1 MSQGLVGGILLSR
14 AQKAPKAG
22 LRAGMLMGL
31 SGGFTPMGAV
41 LVQSEVRRQKRLD
54 AEADEAVGRPDGKP
68 VVPPPPPPPPGNVQP
83 PAPPPPPQ
91 PMVAPPVTSPPPP
104 SATPADVERSLNT
117 AMAPLAELLAKISG
131 QLAEQGETLKRL
143 NQRLERWEP
152 APTPSPGS
160 SPSPVGG
167 KQKSTG

>member
-1 MSQGLVGGILLSR
+1 MVDNRAMSQGLVGGILLSR

-31 SGGFTPMGAV
+31 TGGFTPLGAV

-54 AEADEAVGRPDGKP
+54 AEADEAVGGPDGTP
-68 VVPPPPPPPPGNVQP
+68 VVP
-83 PAPPPPPQ
+83 
-91 PMVAPPVTSPPPP
+91 PPPP
-104 SATPADVERSLNT
+104 SATPADVERSVST
-117 AMAPLAELLAKISG
+117 AMAPLADLLARISG

-143 NQRLERWEP
+143 NERLERWEP
-152 APTPSPGS
+152 AQTSSPSP

-167 KQKSTG
+167 KQKPTG